1 MTRHHFQPTQYH
13 NVIGTLPAVLE
24 IASGDRVVT
33 TTLDAAG
40 TDHESAQ
47 RAPRGNPMTG
57 PFFVTGAEPG
67 DALLVTV
74 ERMTPN
80 RKTGWTYSPL
90 APGVLDPAIL
100 AVVCLVVIPIPF
112 GTVRRALA
120 DILLV
125 TPAELK
131 QHVDEVAEVIV
142 ARYGFLSYRSYVARV
157 GRGRQIEL
165 YFIVPTGWPAKR
177 LEEWD
182 RIRDEISEAIGGD
195 TADRWLT
202 IVFTTDEEWADGTPR
217 EVIE

>member
-57 PFFVTGAEPG
+57 PFFATGAELG
-67 DALLVTV
+67 AALLVTI

-90 APGVLDPAIL
+90 APLFLMLFSGLYMFALPY
-100 AVVCLVVIPIPF
+100 AVKWR
-112 GTVRRALA
+112 GGERAA
-120 DILLV
+120 
-125 TPAELK
+125 
-131 QHVDEVAEVIV
+131 
-142 ARYGFLSYRSYVARV
+142 
-157 GRGRQIEL
+157 
-165 YFIVPTGWPAKR
+165 AK
-177 LEEWD
+177 
-182 RIRDEISEAIGGD
+182 S
-195 TADRWLT
+195 
-202 IVFTTDEEWADGTPR
+202 
-217 EVIE
+217 